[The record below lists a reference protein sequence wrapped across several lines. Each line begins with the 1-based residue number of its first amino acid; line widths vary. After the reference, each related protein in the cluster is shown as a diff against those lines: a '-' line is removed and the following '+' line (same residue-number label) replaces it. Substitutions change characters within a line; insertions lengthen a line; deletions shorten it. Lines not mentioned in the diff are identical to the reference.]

1 MGPDTVVILGIGFEC
16 PAQMRL
22 AQDNDAVHT
31 FSPDRSNQLFGIA
44 VMPGRGWCSRLVSDA
59 HGAQSTF
66 DDGAIDPIPIA
77 DEVARGFV
85 PRKASVNWRTIHSA
99 VEFVVYV
106 DPDEV
111 SAV

>member
-44 VMPGRGWCSRLVSDA
+44 VLPGRGWCSRLVSDA
-59 HGAQSTF
+59 H
-66 DDGAIDPIPIA
+66 GAIDPIPIA